1 MSQNSNARK
10 QELLSQL
17 ADSRLTL
24 LESAENVASRVESAC
39 NWADNVK
46 EKIVANPAVW
56 AGSALVGGLVV
67 SRLVSSFFSK
77 EKESAQPVLVQPEQ
91 PHSMMR
97 SLSGAVLRGAG
108 SIFMSA
114 VMPIMKSK
122 AIDLMQGP
130 VSSILNRWGR

>member
-1 MSQNSNARK
+1 
-10 QELLSQL
+10 
-17 ADSRLTL
+17 
-24 LESAENVASRVESAC
+24 
-39 NWADNVK
+39 
-46 EKIVANPAVW
+46 
-56 AGSALVGGLVV
+56 
-67 SRLVSSFFSK
+67 
-77 EKESAQPVLVQPEQ
+77 
-91 PHSMMR
+91 MMR